1 MTDDD
6 RYMTP
11 PYKQRVTGSNPVV
24 PTLKTKGLHENVAL
38 FYFRF
43 ANNLQTIFGRSLGTA
58 CHTQLNAF

>member
-38 FYFRF
+38 FYFRCKQ
-43 ANNLQTIFGRSLGTA
+43 LPGLTIIHSK
-58 CHTQLNAF
+58 